1 MKDSI
6 FSNDQEFDALYPEHI
21 QQLSRKHWTALEV
34 SLKAAQFL
42 AEPQA
47 RVLDI
52 GSGVGKFCLNA
63 AHHYPDMVFYG
74 VEQRQDLFLLAE
86 NAKEKV
92 ALPNVH
98 FIHAN
103 ITQVNFKEF
112 DHFYYFNSF
121 YENIDQLNGIDDTI
135 ETSVGLYLYYC
146 QYLFTALEEK
156 PIGTKLV
163 TLQSLEQEIPSSYK
177 LVDTF
182 RGIFLKMWIKQS

>member
-1 MKDSI
+1 MS
-6 FSNDQEFDALYPEHI
+6 
-21 QQLSRKHWTALEV
+21 
-34 SLKAAQFL
+34 
-42 AEPQA
+42 
-47 RVLDI
+47 
-52 GSGVGKFCLNA
+52 
-63 AHHYPDMVFYG
+63 
-74 VEQRQDLFLLAE
+74 
-86 NAKEKV
+86 
-92 ALPNVH
+92 NVH

-135 ETSVGLYLYYC
+135 ETSIGLYLYYC

-156 PIGTKLV
+156 PVGTKLV
-163 TLQSLEQEIPSSYK
+163 TLQSLEQEIPSCYR